1 LGDLLIVKRRR
12 RRTPLV
18 LLRAVAIVAVTLV
31 MGFPF
36 FWLLSSALKGPEQ
49 VFATPIVWWP
59 NPMRWSNFVD
69 AWNAAP
75 FGTYAL
81 NSLWVATLQVVAEV
95 GLGTLAAYAFARLRV
110 PGRDVIFAL
119 VLTALM
125 VPSEITLVP
134 NYVTLARMGLV
145 DTYAGLVLPS
155 AVSAFG
161 IFMLRQHMLRLP
173 AELFEAAR
181 IDGAGHAQLLRY
193 VAIPLSLPVMATLAL
208 LSFVSSWNAYL
219 WPLIIT
225 NSDVRRTLP
234 VGLKLLRDAEQGDP
248 WNLLM
253 AASVIVVLPVV
264 VLFLFTQRSFVRGIT
279 AGAMKGG

>member
-1 LGDLLIVKRRR
+1 MARRR
-12 RRTPLV
+12 RRTNLV
-18 LLRAVAIVAVTLV
+18 LLRAVAIVAVTVV

-36 FWLLSSALKGPEQ
+36 FWMLSSALKAPAQ
-49 VFATPIVWWP
+49 VFTSPIVWWP
-59 NPMRWSNFVD
+59 NPVRWSNFVD

-75 FGTYAL
+75 FATYAV
-81 NSLWVATLQVVAEV
+81 NSLWVATLQVIAEV

-110 PGRDVIFAL
+110 PGRDVVFAL